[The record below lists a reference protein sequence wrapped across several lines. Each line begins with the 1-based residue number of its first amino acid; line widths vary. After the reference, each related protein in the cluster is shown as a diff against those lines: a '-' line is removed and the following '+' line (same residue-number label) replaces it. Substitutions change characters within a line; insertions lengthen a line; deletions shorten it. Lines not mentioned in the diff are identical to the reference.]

1 MARLTRKDMKVFAG
15 SATNNSVFGSLQA
28 GNPTITNDVEQIQ
41 SLAAWEN
48 GWNDATMTSEKLP
61 PLEDLQTVS
70 YVTTYQQAYLMQEGL
85 PEWSATVTYYKGCL
99 AKEVTLTGFKIY
111 NSLTDN
117 NTGNALSDTS
127 NWKLVMDS
135 EDLYALDSTVVHTAD
150 LGASST
156 IVGSD
161 FPAEN
166 QNKVLWSA
174 TTGKVGTYPYFDANK
189 LQYLNTITS
198 DIQTQLN
205 AKAADSAVVKLSG
218 SQTVA
223 GTKTFSSSPVIPTA
237 SSSDNSQKSANTAWV
252 RTFVSGQ
259 VSNKLSA
266 TFPSA
271 SNNQRYIRFSN
282 GFQIVMGTVT
292 TTGSN
297 NTVVNF
303 IHPFTTIYSASATM
317 VVADNDGY
325 SAYIH
330 SLSTTGISVH
340 RYSNNSGTTV
350 KFIAVGYSAS

>member
-15 SATNNSVFGSLQA
+15 NATNNSVFGSLQA
-28 GNPTITNDVEQIQ
+28 GTPTITNDIEQIQ
-41 SLAAWEN
+41 SLAAWSN

-135 EDLYALDSTVVHTAD
+135 DDLYALDSTVVHTAD

-198 DIQTQLN
+198 DVQTQLN
-205 AKAADSAVVKLSG
+205 GKQATITGA
-218 SQTVA
+218 
-223 GTKTFSSSPVIPTA
+223 A
-237 SSSDNSQKSANTAWV
+237 SSVVSSN
-252 RTFVSGQ
+252 VSGDKALISSASGKIAASSTTSVELGYVHGVTSAIQ
-259 VSNKLSA
+259 NQINGKLSA
-266 TFPSA
+266 TVSK
-271 SNNQRYIRFSN
+271 SQNGYIKFSN
-282 GFQIVMGTVT
+282 GIIIQWGQVSAGSGSGDNTVT
-292 TTGSN
+292 LPTA
-297 NTVVNF
+297 
-303 IHPFTTIYSASATM
+303 FTTTNYSVTAQFIGNPGQIYQNGCHTLTTTSFK
-317 VVADNDGY
+317 
-325 SAYIH
+325 IH
-330 SLSTTGISVH
+330 SYGGNVTG
-340 RYSNNSGTTV
+340 V
-350 KFIAVGYSAS
+350 KKWIAIGY

>member
-1 MARLTRKDMKVFAG
+1 
-15 SATNNSVFGSLQA
+15 
-28 GNPTITNDVEQIQ
+28 
-41 SLAAWEN
+41 
-48 GWNDATMTSEKLP
+48 
-61 PLEDLQTVS
+61 
-70 YVTTYQQAYLMQEGL
+70 MQEGL

-127 NWKLVMDS
+127 SWKLVMDS
-135 EDLYALDSTVVHTAD
+135 DDLYALDSTVLHTAD
-150 LGASST
+150 VTGAASSIIT
-156 IVGSD
+156 NTLPPLTVMVTNSVG
-161 FPAEN
+161 N
-166 QNKVLWSA
+166 
-174 TTGKVGTYPYFDANK
+174 VGYPETPISINE
-189 LQYLNTITS
+189 LVTLEGVSGN
-198 DIQTQLN
+198 IQTQLN

-223 GTKTFSSSPVIPTA
+223 GTKTFSSSPVVPTA

-317 VVADNDGY
+317 VEAGNYGY

-330 SLSTTGISVH
+330 SLSKTGIAVH